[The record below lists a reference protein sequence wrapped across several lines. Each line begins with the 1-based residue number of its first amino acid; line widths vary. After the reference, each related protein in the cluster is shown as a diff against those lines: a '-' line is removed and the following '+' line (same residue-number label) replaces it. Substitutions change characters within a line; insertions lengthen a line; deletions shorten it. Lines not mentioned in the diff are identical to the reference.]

1 MSYTVNLTNGNILTT
16 VLDGTANTDSSITL
30 LGKNKTGYGEI
41 VAENFIKLL
50 ENQSNASAP
59 SNPLKGELWYDS
71 ENSVLKVYNGSI
83 FKNLGGATA
92 NAAAP
97 ASPVVGD
104 MWFDTTNEQIKAY
117 TGDEWKLI
125 GPVATILQGNSGP
138 RVNTITDNVGGN
150 HVIVEL
156 FTEGTLLGIW
166 SKDAT
171 FTPASAISGFS
182 TVKPGLQL
190 ADNVPGA
197 IFNGT
202 AAIAQTLQGYNPNDF
217 ISALN
222 NDSTAGQISFLNDS
236 GINVGVD
243 NDYNVSVSGSDVTVK
258 NTTLSGDLILA
269 VNNAGVNTPVITLDG
284 ATGSGLVN
292 ADPTTNLG
300 IATKQ
305 YVDSNISSA
314 GTAFVELSGGTMTGA
329 LTLSGN
335 PTTNNHAANKSY
347 VDTAVANVV
356 SSAPAAL
363 DTLNELADALGNDA
377 NFSTT
382 ITASIGTKLSLSGGT
397 LTGDLVLANN
407 PTANMQAATKSYVDS
422 EVAGATSSQGSN
434 GFGTR
439 TISTAAPSGGA
450 NGDIWY
456 RVSS

>member
-1 MSYTVNLTNGNILTT
+1 MAYTVNLTNGNILTT
-16 VLDGTANTDSSITL
+16 VLDGTSNTDSSITL

-50 ENQSNASAP
+50 ENQSNNTAP
-59 SNPLKGELWYDS
+59 NNPLTGELWYDS
-71 ENSVLKVYNGSI
+71 QNQVLKVYNGSI

-92 NAAAP
+92 NATAP

-138 RVNTITDNVGGN
+138 RVNTITDNTGGN

-171 FTPASAISGFS
+171 FVPATAISGFS
-182 TVKPGLQL
+182 SIKPGLQL

-202 AAIAQTLQGYNPNDF
+202 AAIAQTLQGYDANDF

-222 NDSTAGQISFLNDS
+222 NDSTAGQISILNDY
-236 GINVGVD
+236 GIRVGVD
-243 NDYNVSVSGSDVTVK
+243 EDCEVSVNGTDVFVK
-258 NTTLSGDLILA
+258 NNTLNGNLNLS
-269 VNNAGVNTPVITLDG
+269 VNNGGSATSVITLDG
-284 ATGSGLVN
+284 TTGVASVN
-292 ADPTTNLG
+292 QDPTANLG

-305 YVDSNISSA
+305 YVDSNISSS
-314 GTAFVELSGGTMTGA
+314 GTSFLQLSGGSLSGP
-329 LTLSGN
+329 LTLSGD
-335 PTTNNHAANKSY
+335 PVDITHAANKNY
-347 VDTAVANVV
+347 VDTKVSEVV
-356 SSAPAAL
+356 SSAPSTL
-363 DTLNELADALGNDA
+363 DTLNELASALGDDP
-377 NFSTT
+377 NFATT
-382 ITASIGTKLSLSGGT
+382 ITDIIGTKLPLAGGT
-397 LTGDLVLANN
+397 LTGDLTLANN
-407 PTANMQAATKSYVDS
+407 PTANLHAATKSYVDS

-456 RVSS
+456 RVS

>member
-92 NAAAP
+92 NATAP
-97 ASPVVGD
+97 SSPITGD
-104 MWFDTTNEQIKAY
+104 LWFDTTNEQLKAY
-117 TGDEWKLI
+117 DGTEWNLVGPSYTSTTGL
-125 GPVATILQGNSGP
+125 SGQ
-138 RVNTITDNVGGN
+138 RVNTITDNVGTS
-150 HVIVEL
+150 HVIVEI
-156 FTEGTLLGIW
+156 FDGNTLLGIW

-222 NDSTAGQISFLNDS
+222 NDSTAGQISFLNDY
-236 GINVGVD
+236 GIRVGVD
-243 NDYNVSVSGSDVTVK
+243 QDCEVSVTSSDVYIK
-258 NTTLSGDLILA
+258 NNTLDGDLKLS
-269 VNNAGVNTPVITLDG
+269 VNDGGTATTVITLDG
-284 ATGSGLVN
+284 ATGKALVN
-292 ADPTTNLG
+292 VDPTANLG

-305 YVDSNISSA
+305 YVDSNISSS
-314 GTAFVELSGGTMTGA
+314 GTAFLQLAGGSMTGA
-329 LTLSGN
+329 LSLSGD
-335 PTTNNHAANKSY
+335 PTDVTHAANKSY
-347 VDTAVANVV
+347 VDTKVSQIV
-356 SSAPAAL
+356 SSAPSTL
-363 DTLNELADALGNDA
+363 DTLYELANALGDDP
-377 NFSTT
+377 NFATT
-382 ITASIGTKLSLSGGT
+382 ITNSIGTKLALAGGT
-397 LTGDLVLANN
+397 LTGDLTLANN
-407 PTANMQAATKSYVDS
+407 PTANLHAATKSYVDS

-456 RVSS
+456 RVP